1 MLNVKLLGNIILE
14 NMYLC
19 NLTCLKHWEMKRIE
33 RQDYLQKLIAFKDK
47 KLIKVIT
54 GIRRC
59 GKSTIMEIYRDWLLA
74 HGIVQDQIVYLNF
87 EDYDFVELRDP
98 RKLYAYI
105 KPLLLQDKMTYIFFD
120 EIQHVKDFP
129 DIINSLNL
137 KPMVDLYVTGS
148 NAYMLSSEI
157 ATLLS
162 GRYVEIAML
171 PLSFKEYVEGIG
183 GAGNLSQAYLEYVS
197 KSSFPYTLEL
207 DTTNEISDYLNAV
220 YNTIVVKD
228 IMSRKKIPDVMM
240 LESVIRFTADNIGN
254 ILSTKRIADLMT
266 ADGRKIDQKTVEKY
280 LSTLCESFFL
290 YEVKRYNIKGRQLL
304 KTLGK
309 YYLVDIGLRRM
320 LLGSRSFDAGRI
332 LENIVYL
339 ELLRRQKKVYIG
351 KMDNLE
357 VDFVAMDEN
366 DITYYQVAATVR
378 DEDTLKRELAS
389 LQQIKD
395 QYPKFI
401 LTLDE
406 DPTADYNGIKRVN
419 ALKWLMGEV

>member
-1 MLNVKLLGNIILE
+1 
-14 NMYLC
+14 
-19 NLTCLKHWEMKRIE
+19 MKRIE
-33 RQDYLQKLIAFKDK
+33 RHNYLQKLIAFKDK

-59 GKSTIMEIYRDWLLA
+59 GKSTIMEIYRDWLIA
-74 HGIVQDQIVYLNF
+74 HGVMQEQIIYLNF
-87 EDYDFVELRDP
+87 EDYDYFELRDP
-98 RKLYAYI
+98 RKLYSYV
-105 KPLLLQDKMTYIFFD
+105 KPLIQQDKMTYIFFD
-120 EIQHVKDFP
+120 EIQHVTDFP

-137 KPMVDLYVTGS
+137 KPTVDLYVTGS

-171 PLSFKEYVEGIG
+171 PLSFKEYAEGIG
-183 GAGNLSQAYLEYVS
+183 GTDHLSQTYIEYVS

-207 DTTNEISDYLNAV
+207 DTANEISDYLNAV

-228 IMSRKKIPDVMM
+228 IMSRNKLSDVMM

-254 ILSTKRIADLMT
+254 ILSTKRIADLMS

-290 YEVKRYNIKGRQLL
+290 YEVKRYNIKGKQLL

-332 LENIVYL
+332 LENIVFL

-357 VDFVAMDEN
+357 VDFVAIDEN

-378 DEDTLKRELAS
+378 DEKTLKR
-389 LQQIKD
+389 
-395 QYPKFI
+395 
-401 LTLDE
+401 
-406 DPTADYNGIKRVN
+406 
-419 ALKWLMGEV
+419 

>member
-1 MLNVKLLGNIILE
+1 
-14 NMYLC
+14 
-19 NLTCLKHWEMKRIE
+19 MKRIE
-33 RQDYLQKLIAFKDK
+33 RHNYLQKLIAFKDK

-59 GKSTIMEIYRDWLLA
+59 GKSTIMEIYRDWLIA
-74 HGIVQDQIVYLNF
+74 HGVMQEQIIYLNF
-87 EDYDFVELRDP
+87 EDYDYFELRDP
-98 RKLYAYI
+98 RKLYSYV
-105 KPLLLQDKMTYIFFD
+105 KPLIQQDKMTYIFFD
-120 EIQHVKDFP
+120 EIQHVTDFP
-129 DIINSLNL
+129 DVINSLNL
-137 KPMVDLYVTGS
+137 KPTVDLYVTGS

-171 PLSFKEYVEGIG
+171 PLSFKEYAEGIG
-183 GAGNLSQAYLEYVS
+183 GTDYLSQTYIEYVS

-207 DTTNEISDYLNAV
+207 DTANEISDYLNAV

-228 IMSRKKIPDVMM
+228 IMSRNKLSDVMM

-254 ILSTKRIADLMT
+254 ILSTKRIADLMS

-290 YEVKRYNIKGRQLL
+290 YEVKRYNIKGKQLL

-332 LENIVYL
+332 LENIVFL

-357 VDFVAMDEN
+357 VDFVAIDEN
-366 DITYYQVAATVR
+366 DLTYYQVAATVR
-378 DEDTLKRELAS
+378 DEKTLKRELAS

-395 QYPKFI
+395 QYPKYI

-406 DPTADYNGIKRVN
+406 DPTADYDGIKRIN

>member
-1 MLNVKLLGNIILE
+1 
-14 NMYLC
+14 
-19 NLTCLKHWEMKRIE
+19 MKRIE
-33 RQDYLQKLIAFKDK
+33 RQAYLQKLIAFKDK

-59 GKSTIMEIYRDWLLA
+59 GKSTIMEIYRDWLMA
-74 HGIVQDQIVYLNF
+74 RGVGKDQIVYLNF
-87 EDYDFVELRDP
+87 EDYDFFELRDP
-98 RKLYAYI
+98 GKLYAYI
-105 KPLLLQDKMTYIFFD
+105 KPLIQQDKMTYIFFD

-137 KPMVDLYVTGS
+137 KPTADLYVTGS

-183 GAGNLSQAYLEYVS
+183 GTDNLSQAYMEYVS

-207 DTTNEISDYLNAV
+207 GTANEVSDYLNAV

-228 IMSRKKIPDVMM
+228 IMSRNKLSDVMM

-266 ADGRKIDQKTVEKY
+266 ADGRKIDQKTVERY
-280 LSTLCESFFL
+280 LSILCESFFL
-290 YEVKRYNIKGRQLL
+290 YEVKRYNIRGKQQL

-320 LLGSRSFDAGRI
+320 LLGSRSFDVGRI

-339 ELLRRQKKVYIG
+339 ELLHRQKKVYIG

-357 VDFVAMDEN
+357 VDFVAVDEG
-366 DITYYQVAATVR
+366 DIAYYQVAATVR
-378 DEDTLKRELAS
+378 DGATLKRELAS
-389 LQQIKD
+389 LRQIKD
-395 QYPKFI
+395 QYPKYI
-401 LTLDE
+401 LTLDD
-406 DPTADYNGIKRVN
+406 DPVADYDGIKRINV
-419 ALKWLMGEV
+419 LKWLVGVE

>member
-1 MLNVKLLGNIILE
+1 
-14 NMYLC
+14 
-19 NLTCLKHWEMKRIE
+19 MKRIE
-33 RQDYLQKLIAFKDK
+33 RHNYLQKLIAFKDK

-59 GKSTIMEIYRDWLLA
+59 GKSTIMEIYRDWLIA
-74 HGIVQDQIVYLNF
+74 HGVTQEQIIYLNF
-87 EDYDFVELRDP
+87 EDYDYFELRDP
-98 RKLYAYI
+98 RKLYSYV
-105 KPLLLQDKMTYIFFD
+105 KPLIQQDKMTYIFFD
-120 EIQHVKDFP
+120 EIQHVTDFP

-137 KPMVDLYVTGS
+137 KPTVDLYVTGS

-171 PLSFKEYVEGIG
+171 PLSFKEYAEGIG
-183 GAGNLSQAYLEYVS
+183 GTDHLPPTYIEYVS

-207 DTTNEISDYLNAV
+207 DTANEISDYLNAV

-228 IMSRKKIPDVMM
+228 IMSRNKLSDVMM

-254 ILSTKRIADLMT
+254 ILSTKRIADLMS

-290 YEVKRYNIKGRQLL
+290 YEVKRYNIKGKQLL

-332 LENIVYL
+332 LENIVFL

-357 VDFVAMDEN
+357 VDFVAIDEN

-378 DEDTLKRELAS
+378 DEKTLKRELAS

-395 QYPKFI
+395 QYPKYI
-401 LTLDE
+401 LSLDE
-406 DPTADYNGIKRVN
+406 DPTADYDGIKRIN

>member
-1 MLNVKLLGNIILE
+1 
-14 NMYLC
+14 
-19 NLTCLKHWEMKRIE
+19 MKRIE
-33 RQDYLQKLIAFKDK
+33 RHNYLQKLIAFKDK

-59 GKSTIMEIYRDWLLA
+59 GKSTIMEIYRDWLIA
-74 HGIVQDQIVYLNF
+74 HGVTQEQIIYLNF
-87 EDYDFVELRDP
+87 EDYDYFELRDP
-98 RKLYAYI
+98 RKLYSYV
-105 KPLLLQDKMTYIFFD
+105 KPLIQQDKMTYIFFD
-120 EIQHVKDFP
+120 EIQHVTDFP

-137 KPMVDLYVTGS
+137 KPTVDLYVTGS

-171 PLSFKEYVEGIG
+171 PLSFKEYAEGIG
-183 GAGNLSQAYLEYVS
+183 GTDYLPQTYIEYVS

-207 DTTNEISDYLNAV
+207 DTANEISDYLNAV

-228 IMSRKKIPDVMM
+228 IMSRNKLSDVMM

-254 ILSTKRIADLMT
+254 ILSTKRIADLMS

-290 YEVKRYNIKGRQLL
+290 YEVKRYNIKGKQLL

-332 LENIVYL
+332 LENIVFL

-357 VDFVAMDEN
+357 VDFVAIDEN
-366 DITYYQVAATVR
+366 DLTYYQVAATVR
-378 DEDTLKRELAS
+378 DEKTLKRELAS

-395 QYPKFI
+395 QYPKYI

-406 DPTADYNGIKRVN
+406 DPTADYDGIKRIN

>member
-1 MLNVKLLGNIILE
+1 
-14 NMYLC
+14 
-19 NLTCLKHWEMKRIE
+19 MKRIE
-33 RQDYLQKLIAFKDK
+33 RHNYLKKLIAFKDK

-59 GKSTIMEIYRDWLLA
+59 GKSTIMEIYRDWLIA
-74 HGIVQDQIVYLNF
+74 HGVMQEQIIYLNF
-87 EDYDFVELRDP
+87 EDYDYFELRDP
-98 RKLYAYI
+98 RKLYSYV
-105 KPLLLQDKMTYIFFD
+105 KPLIQQDKMTYIFFD
-120 EIQHVKDFP
+120 EIQHVTDFP

-137 KPMVDLYVTGS
+137 KPTVDLYVTGS

-171 PLSFKEYVEGIG
+171 PLSFKEYAEGIG
-183 GAGNLSQAYLEYVS
+183 GTDYLSQTYIEYVS

-207 DTTNEISDYLNAV
+207 DTANEISDYLNAV

-228 IMSRKKIPDVMM
+228 IMSRNKLSDVMM

-254 ILSTKRIADLMT
+254 ILSTKRIADLMS

-290 YEVKRYNIKGRQLL
+290 YEVKRYNIKGKQLL

-332 LENIVYL
+332 LENIVFL

-357 VDFVAMDEN
+357 VDFVAIDEN
-366 DITYYQVAATVR
+366 DLTYYQVAATVR
-378 DEDTLKRELAS
+378 DEKTLKRELAS

-395 QYPKFI
+395 QYPKYI

-406 DPTADYNGIKRVN
+406 DPTADYDGIKRIN